1 MATANWNTRLEVTLG
16 GKTISP
22 ITAFTPT
29 FNTPRTPVHS
39 IESDNLGYIR
49 QPETMTFTMTVS
61 AIGPAV
67 ADLTELALNGTEFE
81 ISLAESKGTDWA
93 FKSIKFSRCVITQ
106 AMPSSVMIDNAP
118 QATFTCACLER
129 TLENEAAV

>member
-1 MATANWNTRLEVTLG
+1 MTVANWTTRLEVTLG

-39 IESDNLGYIR
+39 IESDNLGYVR

-61 AIGPAV
+61 AIGPPV
-67 ADLTELALNGTEFE
+67 ADLTALALSGTEFE
-81 ISLAESKGTDWA
+81 ISLAESRGTDWS
-93 FKSIKFSRCVITQ
+93 FKSIKFSRCVITS
-106 AMPSSVMIDNAP
+106 ANPSNVVIDSAP

-129 TLENEAAV
+129 TVENESVA